1 MKRAARHFGE
11 RLGNALYIKGNG
23 IRTAP
28 RSNRDALAELER
40 KDSLNLFGNQAAL
53 RSKSNN
59 DPSSCTVEEKIV
71 ANTTA
76 VSNCNDAI
84 RTAAAATMTP
94 AAAVGAHTIAGTQH
108 SFAHHS
114 NNNNSNNNANRSSVH
129 SGRPIP
135 PPAPSPIVS
144 RGPLQQQHQPH
155 SQGIGNA
162 HDNTFGSNQNNN
174 YHQQQQHKQQQ
185 QQQQTSSAMA
195 PPPRPIYNPAINA
208 GTGTTA
214 YQLLNQQ
221 QQQVSANINNTT
233 ANDAMKR
240 GLNSGGDDGN
250 IKRQKLN
257 PYNNNNN
264 ISRLSV

>member
-1 MKRAARHFGE
+1 
-11 RLGNALYIKGNG
+11 
-23 IRTAP
+23 
-28 RSNRDALAELER
+28 
-40 KDSLNLFGNQAAL
+40 
-53 RSKSNN
+53 
-59 DPSSCTVEEKIV
+59 
-71 ANTTA
+71 
-76 VSNCNDAI
+76 
-84 RTAAAATMTP
+84 
-94 AAAVGAHTIAGTQH
+94 
-108 SFAHHS
+108 
-114 NNNNSNNNANRSSVH
+114 
-129 SGRPIP
+129 
-135 PPAPSPIVS
+135 
-144 RGPLQQQHQPH
+144 
-155 SQGIGNA
+155 
-162 HDNTFGSNQNNN
+162 
-174 YHQQQQHKQQQ
+174 
-185 QQQQTSSAMA
+185 MA